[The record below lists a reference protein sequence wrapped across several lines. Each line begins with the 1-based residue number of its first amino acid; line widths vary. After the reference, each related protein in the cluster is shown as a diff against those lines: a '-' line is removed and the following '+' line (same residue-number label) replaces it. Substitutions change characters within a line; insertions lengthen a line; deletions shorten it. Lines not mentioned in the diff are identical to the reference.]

1 MCQES
6 IQEWPQDTTQE
17 FFNFPKIVKVK
28 KRKEKPH
35 VTPHEHN
42 PENCRK
48 YNCKFFELMLKKMYA
63 KTNEQLVK
71 KFSAYVNRIL
81 MAMTFNNQQHPY
93 VCNKYNLYINQ
104 LKQQAE

>member
-1 MCQES
+1 
-6 IQEWPQDTTQE
+6 
-17 FFNFPKIVKVK
+17 
-28 KRKEKPH
+28 
-35 VTPHEHN
+35 
-42 PENCRK
+42 
-48 YNCKFFELMLKKMYA
+48 MYA
-63 KTNEQLVK
+63 KTNDELVK